1 MPLWRAHSLL
11 RPLTNLYGA
20 QYNGFHKP
28 QLWNPSKMQ
37 KERTSA
43 GNRHAKPG
51 PDAFREVCPSRK
63 ILSRL
68 GERWAMLLLVRLK
81 DRPRRFG
88 ELRREI
94 EGITKKMLTQALRR
108 LERDGLISRRT
119 LSARPLAI
127 EYLLTERGRD
137 VVPIVARFKQWA
149 ESNWRT
155 IHDSNR
161 AFDANSKQ

>member
-1 MPLWRAHSLL
+1 
-11 RPLTNLYGA
+11 
-20 QYNGFHKP
+20 
-28 QLWNPSKMQ
+28 
-37 KERTSA
+37 
-43 GNRHAKPG
+43 
-51 PDAFREVCPSRK
+51 
-63 ILSRL
+63 
-68 GERWAMLLLVRLK
+68 MLLLVRLK

-119 LSARPLAI
+119 LGARPLAI

-149 ESNWRT
+149 ESNWRA

>member
-1 MPLWRAHSLL
+1 
-11 RPLTNLYGA
+11 
-20 QYNGFHKP
+20 
-28 QLWNPSKMQ
+28 
-37 KERTSA
+37 
-43 GNRHAKPG
+43 
-51 PDAFREVCPSRK
+51 
-63 ILSRL
+63 
-68 GERWAMLLLVRLK
+68 MLLLVRLK

-137 VVPIVARFKQWA
+137 VVPIVASSSSVLRAIGGQFTI
-149 ESNWRT
+149 RT
-155 IHDSNR
+155 ERSTRIP
-161 AFDANSKQ
+161 NSEHGKRL